1 MTRAARARRPL
12 VPGMLAG
19 LLLMLGAACE
29 SMPLST
35 ENIGWVA
42 TVVDSTTP
50 ALSQARTFAVLDT
63 IVPLEGNGIID
74 HSADKALAQSVRE
87 NLLDLGWVE
96 NRDSTGVLPDVVV
109 LLGASTSTQTGVAY
123 GGWYGAYG
131 AMPYWGGTA
140 DPSWAFGAPVGA
152 VEFTYEVGT
161 VVLTMIDLRAPR
173 AVTKQVPVLWLAAL
187 NGVLNGSA
195 VLPRVLD
202 GVDQAFEQSPY
213 LRIP

>member
-12 VPGMLAG
+12 LPALFAG
-19 LLLMLGAACE
+19 LLIVQGAACE
-29 SMPLST
+29 SIPLST

-63 IVPLEGNGIID
+63 IVPLEGAGNID
-74 HSADKALAQSVRE
+74 HSADKVVAQSVRE
-87 NLLDLGWVE
+87 HLLDLGWVE

-109 LLGASTSTQTGVAY
+109 LLGASITEHTGVAY

-152 VEFTYEVGT
+152 VEFTYEAGT

-173 AVTKQVPVLWLAAL
+173 AVSKQVPVLWLAAL
-187 NGVLNGSA
+187 NGVLTSSA